1 MPRGA
6 WRDMAGQASGVP
18 PCLRD
23 DKASADVAMLLDD
36 LLAGLRAAGEE
47 TRLRLLHILSR
58 GEFNVSELTT
68 ILGQSQPRVSRHLK
82 LMVEAGL
89 VQRYREGAWML
100 FRLQTGSGSAELA
113 RTLAGYLDLED
124 PRLVRDVER
133 INQIKAQRQAEA
145 QTYFAENAENWDAI
159 RAYHVAEEKAEAMIR
174 KLAGEAR
181 VGRYVDL
188 GTGTGRMLELLASQ
202 ADEAIGIDLSR
213 EMLGF
218 ARASLGKA
226 ELDRVQVRQGDI
238 CNLAMEDASADLVT
252 LHQVLHFL
260 DEPALAVAEA
270 LRILKP
276 GGRLIVADFAPHDLE
291 FLREQ
296 FHHRRLGIAHY
307 DMSAWAEAAAGK
319 VVRHEQLSP
328 PAHLVREG
336 LAVAFWVIA
345 KR

>member
-1 MPRGA
+1 MP
-6 WRDMAGQASGVP
+6 MV
-18 PCLRD
+18 
-23 DKASADVAMLLDD
+23 LDE

-47 TRLRLLHILSR
+47 TRLRLLFILSR

-100 FRLQTGSGSAELA
+100 FRLQSGDGSAELA
-113 RTLAGYLDLED
+113 RLLSGYLDAGD
-124 PRLVRDVER
+124 PRLLRDLER
-133 INQIKAQRQAEA
+133 IAQVKAQRQAEA
-145 QTYFAENAENWDAI
+145 QAYFAENAANWSAI
-159 RAYHVAEEKAEAMIR
+159 RAYHVEEEKAEAVIR
-174 KLAGEAR
+174 KLAGEQR

-188 GTGTGRMLELLASQ
+188 GTGTGRMLELLAPQ

-213 EMLGF
+213 EMLSF
-218 ARASLGKA
+218 ARASLGNA
-226 ELDRVQVRQGDI
+226 DLDRVQVRQGDI
-238 CNLAMEDASADLVT
+238 CNLPMDDASADLVT

-260 DEPALAVAEA
+260 DEPDRAVAEA

-307 DMSAWAEAAAGK
+307 DMTAWAGAAGGN
-319 VVRHEQLSP
+319 VTRHEQLSP

-336 LAVAFWVIA
+336 LSVAFWLVE

>member
-1 MPRGA
+1 
-6 WRDMAGQASGVP
+6 MA
-18 PCLRD
+18 L
-23 DKASADVAMLLDD
+23 LLDE

-47 TRLRLLHILSR
+47 TRLRLLFILSR

-100 FRLQTGSGSAELA
+100 FRLQTGTGNAELA
-113 RTLAGYLDLED
+113 NMLAGFLDAGD
-124 PRLVRDVER
+124 PRLVRDLER
-133 INQIKAQRQAEA
+133 IAQVKAQRQADA
-145 QTYFAENAENWDAI
+145 QAYFAENAENWNAI
-159 RAYHVAEEKAEAMIR
+159 RAYHVEEDKAEAMLR
-174 KLAGEAR
+174 KLAGEGR

-188 GTGTGRMLELLASQ
+188 GTGTGRMLELFAAL

-213 EMLGF
+213 EMLSF
-218 ARASLGKA
+218 ARASLGQTN
-226 ELDRVQVRQGDI
+226 LDRVQVRQGDI
-238 CNLAMEDASADLVT
+238 CNLAMEDNSADLVT

-260 DEPALAVAEA
+260 DDPAGAIVEA
-270 LRILKP
+270 LRILRP

-307 DMSAWAEAAAGK
+307 DMLAWAEAGGGK
-319 VVRHEQLSP
+319 VIRHEQLSP
-328 PAHLVREG
+328 PSHLVREG
-336 LAVAFWVIA
+336 LSVAFWVVE